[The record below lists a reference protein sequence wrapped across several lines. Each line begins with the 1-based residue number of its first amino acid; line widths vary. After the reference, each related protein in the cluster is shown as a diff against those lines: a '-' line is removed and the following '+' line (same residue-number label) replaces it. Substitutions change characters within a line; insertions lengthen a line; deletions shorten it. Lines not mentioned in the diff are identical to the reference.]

1 MSALLVA
8 IEGIDGSGKGTQ
20 AGMLQGALTAE
31 GFSCGLIRFPRYEA
45 TTFGRTIA
53 RYLNGEFGDLQAVGP
68 HFAALLY
75 AGDRFESLPLIQAER
90 AARDVLI
97 FDRYVPSNL
106 AHQAAKL
113 PPAEQ
118 AAFIDWVEAIE
129 YGVYRLPRPDL
140 VIWLD
145 MPVATAQ
152 ELVARK
158 SARRYTSKVAD
169 LHEADADY
177 LARTA
182 KVYRQLAGRDSA
194 WHAVACSQCNQ
205 FCTPPTVLQQILD
218 CVRAVIQSHGR
229 RPSHPATSETGQ

>member
-20 AGMLQGALTAE
+20 ASLLRESLTE
-31 GFSCGLIRFPRYEA
+31 QGFSCGLIRFPRYEE

-53 RYLNGEFGDLQAVGP
+53 RYLNGEFGDLHTAGP

-90 AARDVLI
+90 AARKVLV

-113 PPAEQ
+113 PPRGRGPFMAWAES
-118 AAFIDWVEAIE
+118 IE
-129 YGVYRLPRPDL
+129 YGVYGLPRPDL

-145 MPVATAQ
+145 MPVPMARD
-152 ELVARK
+152 LIARK
-158 SARRYTSKVAD
+158 SARRYTSKDAD
-169 LHEADADY
+169 LHEADSDY
-177 LARTA
+177 LTRTA
-182 KVYRQLAGRDSA
+182 EIYRELSARDVT
-194 WHAVACSQCNQ
+194 WHAVPCCLESQLRTAQ
-205 FCTPPTVLQQILD
+205 SVQGEILER
-218 CVRAVIQSHGR
+218 VRTALAARGKNSTLAQSAGEAR
-229 RPSHPATSETGQ
+229 

>member
-1 MSALLVA
+1 MSARLVA

-20 AGMLQGALTAE
+20 ASLVRESLTE
-31 GFSCGLIRFPRYEA
+31 KGYSCGLIRFPRYEQ

-53 RYLNGEFGDLQAVGP
+53 RYLNGEFGDLQTVGP

-113 PPAEQ
+113 PPPEREPFMA
-118 AAFIDWVEAIE
+118 WVEAIE
-129 YGVYRLPRPDL
+129 YGVYGLPRPGL
-140 VIWLD
+140 FIWLD
-145 MPVATAQ
+145 MPVSAAR
-152 ELVARK
+152 ELIARK
-158 SARRYTSKVAD
+158 SARRYTSKDAD
-169 LHEADADY
+169 LHEADGDY

-182 KVYRQLAGRDSA
+182 ELYRELSTRDKR
-194 WHAVACSQCNQ
+194 W
-205 FCTPPTVLQQILD
+205 
-218 CVRAVIQSHGR
+218 RAVTCCVDNCLRTPQAIQQEIVERVREALKS
-229 RPSHPATSETGQ
+229 